1 MEGKMEEHRDLAL
14 VMAWPD
20 QTARGDERW
29 MAVLKQLGIVKNL
42 NFKVG
47 HAAMVLIHRQTGTLS
62 YFDFGR
68 YITPRGYGR
77 ARSAESDPRLTLET
91 KARVDH
97 DGNITNIDTI
107 LDELQQIEYATHGGG
122 RLFFS
127 ITTGLSYHKAKR
139 FATAIVDRGAIKY
152 GAIANGNNSCSRFV
166 AQVLLAGFTSRH
178 PARRRLTLPECI
190 KPSPMS
196 NVVNASPDTTVYCY
210 HEDRLQILEMNRWRS
225 LGFQLDQL
233 RANFST
239 EKSKQLPCDGKP
251 GSMAEPERPESVP
264 VAAQWLGG
272 IGEGAWFLL
281 ERETGSGPLLV
292 IKYAASGSEEY
303 RIACTSDHPVH
314 PEAPHRFTYRC
325 HYKYHTVMQYGK
337 EMVLKT
343 IDKPAAQ
350 AKIA

>member
-1 MEGKMEEHRDLAL
+1 MEESQDLAL

-20 QTARGDERW
+20 QTARGDEQW
-29 MAVLKQLGIVKNL
+29 MAVLKRLGIVKNL

-91 KARVDH
+91 KAHVD
-97 DGNITNIDTI
+97 DGNNITNIDAI
-107 LDELQQIEYATHGGG
+107 LAELRQIEHATHGGG

-127 ITTGLSYHKAKR
+127 ITTGLSYQRAKR
-139 FATAIVDRGAIKY
+139 FATAIVDQGPIKY

-166 AQVLLAGFTSRH
+166 AQVLLAGFTSKHR
-178 PARRRLTLPECI
+178 ARRRLILPECI

-196 NVVNASPDTTVYCY
+196 NVVNASPDATVYCY
-210 HEDRLQILEMNRWRS
+210 HEGELEILEMNRWSS
-225 LGFQLDQL
+225 LGFQLNQL
-233 RANFST
+233 QANFST

-251 GSMAEPERPESVP
+251 GSMAEPKRPESVP
-264 VAAQWLGG
+264 EPAQWLGG

-281 ERETGSGPLLV
+281 ERETNNGTLQV
-292 IKYAASGSEEY
+292 TKYAANGHEEY
-303 RIACTSDHPVH
+303 RITCTYDHPIN
-314 PEAPHRFTYRC
+314 PEAPYRFTYQC
-325 HYKYHTVMQYGK
+325 HYRYHTVIQYGK
-337 EMVLKT
+337 EIVLKT
-343 IDKPAAQ
+343 IDKPTAQ
-350 AKIA
+350 ARTA